1 MMPTAKGQY
10 NKCYSYWIMED
21 DNGHLRVYGI
31 RNHLYPFSMPI
42 LWSGDNYAEA
52 LAECSRLVKERRR
65 IYETK
70 SFHLPHLRA

>member
-1 MMPTAKGQY
+1 MDMH
-10 NKCYSYWIMED
+10 SYWIMED

-31 RNHLYPFSMPI
+31 RNHLYPARPQNPFNMPI
-42 LWSGDNYAEA
+42 LWSGDNYKEA
-52 LAECSRLVKERRR
+52 LAERSRMVKERRR